1 MSTVLW
7 CIGGAVVGCVI
18 YNIVKASRRT
28 ESDTDRAERYSRSR
42 KD

>member
-18 YNIVKASRRT
+18 YNIMKASHRT